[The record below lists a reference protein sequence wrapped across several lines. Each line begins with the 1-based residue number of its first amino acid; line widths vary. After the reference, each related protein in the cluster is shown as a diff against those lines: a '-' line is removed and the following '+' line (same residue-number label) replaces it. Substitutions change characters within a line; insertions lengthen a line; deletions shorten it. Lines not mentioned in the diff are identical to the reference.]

1 MQPILEINKNMV
13 RRKQQNSI
21 LAMALRNNW
30 EFTFTIAF
38 VALLVTIFLP
48 SVITN
53 PFLKPIVNALKPLGY
68 VLAGV
73 FAAIAGFKFI
83 LENKTKRVERSSIR
97 HEPIV
102 TANNTQDNQIPASL
116 VKQLPTIERPSSW
129 SLNLLKSLEWKRYED
144 LAVAYY
150 REKGY
155 EAEATS
161 LGADGGIDI
170 KLYQDESDKP
180 TTIVQCKAWGSQVG
194 VKQIRE
200 FLGVMTHEKIQK
212 GFYMTT
218 SSYTADAIE
227 FAKTNKI
234 TLITGDML
242 LMMLQRLSS
251 ETQLKLLTLVTD
263 GDYKTPTCASCGVK
277 MLRRPSKRGDFWGC
291 VNYPRCRQTLK
302 LRSTDKQMR
311 FKIIHNN
318 HDLH

>member
-1 MQPILEINKNMV
+1 MV

-21 LAMALRNNW
+21 LAMALRDNW
-30 EFTFTIAF
+30 GFSFTVAF
-38 VALLVTIFLP
+38 VALLVTLFLP

-53 PFLKPIVNALKPLGY
+53 PYLKPIVIALKPLGY

-83 LENKTKRVERSSIR
+83 LENKTKRVERSNIR

-102 TANNTQDNQIPASL
+102 TPNDLLGNQIPASL
-116 VKQLPTIERPSSW
+116 AKPLQTTERPSTW
-129 SLNLLKSLEWKRYED
+129 SLNLLKELEWKRYED

-150 REKGY
+150 REKGHR
-155 EAEATS
+155 AEATN

-170 KLYQDESDKP
+170 KLYQDDSDKP

-200 FLGVMTHEKIQK
+200 FLGVMTHEKIDK

-218 SSYTADAIE
+218 SSYTADAID

-251 ETQLKLLTLVTD
+251 ETQQKLLTLVTD

-291 VNYPRCRQTLK
+291 VNYPRCRQRLK
-302 LRSTDKQMR
+302 LRSTDK
-311 FKIIHNN
+311 
-318 HDLH
+318 